1 MRSACAVLCCIYR
14 LSVSTTF
21 FHIISQTARFPRR
34 KLPNVK
40 CVVWFSVQLLSENS
54 SLWAELSEILLKNI
68 YIGLHVK
75 YSLFVSYCIE
85 TRIFP
90 IDFRKILKCQITRHV
105 TPSCGSRDV
114 TWGQTDGQMDRYDE
128 TVAFPKFTNAPKNI
142 KFSLS
147 TSLRNIGGV
156 KV

>member
-1 MRSACAVLCCIYR
+1 MSITYSECVFLALVIQHAKRMRRIMLYLSPVR
-14 LSVSTTF
+14 LYHIFPHYLTNGTISEKKVTERKMCGLIFCTTF
-21 FHIISQTARFPRR
+21 VRKFLFMSRTERDII
-34 KLPNVK
+34 KK
-40 CVVWFSVQLLSENS
+40 Y
-54 SLWAELSEILLKNI
+54 I

-114 TWGQTDGQMDRYDE
+114 TWGQTDGQIWRGCR
-128 TVAFPKFTNAPKNI
+128 
-142 KFSLS
+142 LS
-147 TSLRNIGGV
+147 QIYECA
-156 KV
+156 